1 MRQFA
6 LTQQFFT
13 GTGMAA
19 PNTPSLQDTFLK
31 HLCDNNIDVTMFLVN
46 GIKLVGQIRQFD
58 NFTVRLVR
66 GSGTQV
72 VYKHAI
78 SAIHPVEPVELLSPS
93 ADANE

>member
-66 GSGTQV
+66 EVAHRSS
-72 VYKHAI
+72 I
-78 SAIHPVEPVELLSPS
+78 NMRSRPS
-93 ADANE
+93 IR

>member
-1 MRQFA
+1 
-6 LTQQFFT
+6 
-13 GTGMAA
+13 MAA

-66 GSGTQV
+66 EVAHRSS
-72 VYKHAI
+72 I
-78 SAIHPVEPVELLSPS
+78 NMRSRPS
-93 ADANE
+93 IR